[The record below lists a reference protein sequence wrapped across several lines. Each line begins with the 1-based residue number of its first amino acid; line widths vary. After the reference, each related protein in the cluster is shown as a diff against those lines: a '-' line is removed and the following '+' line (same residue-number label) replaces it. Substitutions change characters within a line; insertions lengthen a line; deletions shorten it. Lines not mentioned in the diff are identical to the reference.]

1 MSAGAPRHLAKITV
15 GRGFRQQRSFARLC
29 GHRHLFNGAARWRCM
44 KTGPSRFRLARS
56 NGQVCNLRGITREFT
71 LSEFAIITRGAPARV
86 LALTDRGHLGEGAV
100 SDVAVYSDQAD
111 KTAMF
116 ASADLVFKD
125 GELVVR
131 DGLVVSVTWGRVF
144 QVAPGFDTAIE
155 RWLARFY
162 DRYYDVELS
171 SFGVPGYIAARPGWF
186 ATVPCLH

>member
-1 MSAGAPRHLAKITV
+1 M
-15 GRGFRQQRSFARLC
+15 
-29 GHRHLFNGAARWRCM
+29 
-44 KTGPSRFRLARS
+44 
-56 NGQVCNLRGITREFT
+56 
-71 LSEFAIITRGAPARV
+71 
-86 LALTDRGHLGEGAV
+86 
-100 SDVAVYSDQAD
+100 SDVAVYSHQAD

-116 ASADLVFKD
+116 VSADLVFKD

-171 SFGVPGYIAARPGWF
+171 SFGVPGYMAARPDRF